1 MATIE
6 QMKKRIL
13 EILSSRFPDNPVLK
27 ESKAKE
33 VQEEGFLLEKHALA
47 IAAACR
53 RDTYSVSFRKAG
65 TATLD
70 RIARGNPC
78 KGHAI
83 MDKSIKPVGGGDR
96 PEWTYTAAPDQ
107 LERFVGLVGFGEGS
121 GKELAGLWKN
131 EGNAPVRE
139 RLAAIGNDADLSLF
153 YTGDYDMHDLFL
165 HKGGYCRIIAGS
177 PEEESA
183 IDRLNLAILQE
194 ESGKDGRK
202 KKVDQSIRTGSQRLR
217 TSEYSLIR
225 HGAQTSFMSYLH
237 TLTGSRD
244 LRDFLR
250 RTDGTNRIPWENSVM
265 NISAP
270 ICMFD
275 KDGRIFILHTLQE
288 IYGYY
293 KTRGMLEH
301 IPFYY
306 FFKLLRE
313 DRPAGFLDEYAET
326 INCYLRNFCDI
337 Q

>member
-13 EILSSRFPDNPVLK
+13 EILSSRFPGNPVLK
-27 ESKAKE
+27 ESHAEE

-47 IAAACR
+47 IAATCR
-53 RDTYSVSFRKAG
+53 RNAYSVSFRKTG
-65 TATLD
+65 KATLD

-78 KGHAI
+78 KGHSI
-83 MDKSIKPVGGGDR
+83 TDKSIKPVGGGDR
-96 PEWTYTAAPDQ
+96 PEWTYTAAPGQ
-107 LERFVGLVGFGEGS
+107 LERFVGLVGFSKEDS
-121 GKELAGLWKN
+121 GKELAGLWKK
-131 EGNAPVRE
+131 GDKTRVRAYLE
-139 RLAAIGNDADLSLF
+139 DIGNDADLSLF
-153 YTGDYDMHDLFL
+153 YTGDYDMHDLFKY
-165 HKGGYCRIIAGS
+165 KGSYCRIIAGS

-183 IDRLNLAILQE
+183 IDHLNLAILQG
-194 ESGKDGRK
+194 ESGRK
-202 KKVDQSIRTGSQRLR
+202 KKVDQSIRTGSRRLR
-217 TSEYSLIR
+217 TSAYSLIR
-225 HGAQTSFMSYLH
+225 HGAQTSFMDYLH
-237 TLTGSRD
+237 SLTGSRD
-244 LRDFLR
+244 LKNFFHQTNDM
-250 RTDGTNRIPWENSVM
+250 NRIPWENSVM

-275 KDGRIFILHTLQE
+275 KDGRIFLLHTPQE

-306 FFKLLRE
+306 FFKQLRE

-326 INCYLRNFCDI
+326 INRYLLNFCDI